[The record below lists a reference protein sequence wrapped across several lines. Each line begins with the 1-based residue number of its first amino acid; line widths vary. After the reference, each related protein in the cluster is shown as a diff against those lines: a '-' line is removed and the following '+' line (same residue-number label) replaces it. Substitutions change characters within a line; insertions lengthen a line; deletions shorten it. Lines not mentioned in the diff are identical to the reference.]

1 MPRCMTSFALERWTP
16 CAFVAITHNNDVEWS
31 MSWTPMISYI
41 TLPIW
46 VSIFSMKVDEFEGW
60 LWSLFFHIGG
70 GIIWCLKL
78 AHINNPWLFRMIF
91 IGLFIIRFI
100 VINVQIGKVHKH
112 GSKTS
117 TIISILCPTILND
130 IFFSEIDIY
139 KKNNNLM
146 FTQVSTQCPFMCA
159 TIILLYLAKWDLVC
173 HIWMLLALYHPCMAN
188 FV

>member
-1 MPRCMTSFALERWTP
+1 
-16 CAFVAITHNNDVEWS
+16 
-31 MSWTPMISYI
+31 
-41 TLPIW
+41 
-46 VSIFSMKVDEFEGW
+46 
-60 LWSLFFHIGG
+60 
-70 GIIWCLKL
+70 
-78 AHINNPWLFRMIF
+78 
-91 IGLFIIRFI
+91 
-100 VINVQIGKVHKH
+100 
-112 GSKTS
+112 
-117 TIISILCPTILND
+117 LND